1 MEMTTCRVCG
11 KIFGA
16 MTGSVCPSC
25 SKLLDIVY
33 DKARNYLRDNPKVK
47 VQAKSLAEAINED
60 VKLVEMLVVEGRFDS
75 NGPAEPMESESEK
88 RRKKLLE
95 ELQKNLETPARR
107 EAQVTYGSSKHSR
120 NAGDD

>member
-11 KIFGA
+11 KIFGT

-47 VQAKSLAEAINED
+47 VQAQSLAEAIKED
-60 VKLVEMLVVEGRFDS
+60 VKLVEILVVEGR
-75 NGPAEPMESESEK
+75 
-88 RRKKLLE
+88 KKLLE
-95 ELQKNLETPARR
+95 DLQKNIETSVRR